1 MFLDVCL
8 PPHAGP
14 WFCIPIGCAGSRVHA
29 AGSDQ
34 GSRQANLQLQLE
46 HFPLL
51 IFQVQQLAI
60 VALRRRRFQM
70 LKKNA
75 KHSQKKTEKEQE
87 EESIAGERPNGTP
100 LLPWEWLVSPPH
112 TMHAVRAPTGCCLR
126 GVTIHAIIAA
136 VAWHLYGWSTYPG
149 EPRTT
154 VWKPDYGGLR
164 PRE

>member
-70 LKKNA
+70 LKKMPSILKKKQKRNKKKKA
-75 KHSQKKTEKEQE
+75 SQ
-87 EESIAGERPNGTP
+87 ESGPMARRSSHGNGSCPHHTRCMLCGRP
-100 LLPWEWLVSPPH
+100 
-112 TMHAVRAPTGCCLR
+112 R
-126 GVTIHAIIAA
+126 A
-136 VAWHLYGWSTYPG
+136 VAYEELLST
-149 EPRTT
+149 
-154 VWKPDYGGLR
+154 LLSR
-164 PRE
+164 P